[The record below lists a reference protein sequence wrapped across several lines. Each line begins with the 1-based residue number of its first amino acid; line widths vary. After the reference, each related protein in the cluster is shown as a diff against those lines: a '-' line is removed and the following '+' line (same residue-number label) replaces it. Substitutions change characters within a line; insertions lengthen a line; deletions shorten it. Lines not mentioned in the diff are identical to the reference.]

1 MKYSENGTQ
10 RMPESR
16 KHQEL
21 QHAAG
26 SDNAKYCP
34 CCGSPLFERFLET
47 EQHVR
52 KICSGCGY
60 IFYLNPKVVAGA
72 VPREDSKIWLVR
84 RNIDPAMGSW
94 TFPGG
99 YVDLG
104 ETVPNAAIREA
115 FEESRLQ
122 IRLDGLFN
130 VYSYENAG
138 IVLVVYRATVVGGIA
153 GTTPES
159 QEVRAFALEDIP
171 WESLAFPSTRDALQ
185 DYVQYE
191 QRNPKIP

>member
-1 MKYSENGTQ
+1 MKYTENGIQ
-10 RMPESR
+10 RMPESH

-21 QHAAG
+21 QHAAD
-26 SDNAKYCP
+26 SHSAKYCP
-34 CCGSPLFERFLET
+34 CCGSPLYDRYLES

-72 VPREDSKIWLVR
+72 VPLQDSRIWLVR
-84 RNIDPAMGSW
+84 RNIDPARGSW

-104 ETVPNAAIREA
+104 ETLPNAAIREA
-115 FEESRLQ
+115 FEETRLK
-122 IRLDGLFN
+122 IRLDGLLN
-130 VYSYENAG
+130 IYSYENVG
-138 IVLVVYRATVVGGIA
+138 IVLIVYRATVIGGIA
-153 GTTPES
+153 EPTPES
-159 QEVRAFALEDIP
+159 QEVRAFRLEDIP

-185 DYVQYE
+185 DYVHFYHSC
-191 QRNPKIP
+191 